1 VGVIFHPFVILAG
14 TAASRSKE
22 KNSNAQNETMSVAA
36 NRYATALIDV
46 VYPAGKAEA
55 GLQQLQSFASLLN
68 EQPDARRFLENP
80 AIASDRRMRVLK
92 EIGAALGFDRRV
104 ANFINILARRNRL
117 PILEEIIGEYRRL
130 MDERLGIVRARV
142 TAARPLD
149 SEQQKEL
156 AGTLQ
161 QITGKE
167 VRMELAID
175 PSLIGGLVAKVGST
189 IYDGS
194 VRQQLQAFKHRL
206 VGD

>member
-1 VGVIFHPFVILAG
+1 
-14 TAASRSKE
+14 
-22 KNSNAQNETMSVAA
+22 MSVAA

-46 VYPAGKAEA
+46 LHPAGKAEA

-68 EQPDARRFLENP
+68 EQPDGRRFLENP
-80 AIASDRRMRVLK
+80 AIASDRRVRVLK

-104 ANFINILARRNRL
+104 ANFINILAGRNRL

-156 AGTLQ
+156 AGALH

-175 PSLIGGLVAKVGST
+175 PSLIGGLVAQVGST

-194 VRQQLQAFKHRL
+194 VLQQLQAFKHRL

>member
-1 VGVIFHPFVILAG
+1 
-14 TAASRSKE
+14 
-22 KNSNAQNETMSVAA
+22 MSVAA

-46 VYPAGKAEA
+46 LHPAGKAEA

-68 EQPDARRFLENP
+68 EQPDGRRFLENP
-80 AIASDRRMRVLK
+80 AIASDRRVRVLK

-104 ANFINILARRNRL
+104 ANFINILAGRNRL

-156 AGTLQ
+156 AGTLH

-175 PSLIGGLVAKVGST
+175 PSLIGGLVAQVGST

-194 VRQQLQAFKHRL
+194 VLQQLQAFKHRL
-206 VGD
+206 VGE